1 MSNEEKIKWDR
12 RWADFD
18 TQNLSDPT
26 SILVTLATMMDG
38 GDALDI
44 ACGGGRNSIYLAQQG
59 FTVHALDISSGAIDL
74 VKSRASD
81 LGVAVHTEIVDLD
94 EYTIQACSYDLITT
108 CFYVNRDPQLILAV
122 KKAVKPGGFIVQEQH
137 CDSNLEVTG
146 PSEGR
151 FRLKPG
157 ELMDLFSD
165 LDVKFYSEV
174 VEDILDSRISVAR
187 IIAQRPYGP
196 L

>member
-12 RWADFD
+12 RWTDFD
-18 TQNLSDPT
+18 PQHFSEPT
-26 SILVTLATMMDG
+26 SILVTLATMMDS

-44 ACGGGRNSIYLAQQG
+44 ACGEGRNSVYLAQRG
-59 FTVHALDISSGAIDL
+59 FRVHALDISSKAIDL

-81 LGVAVHTEIVDLD
+81 LGVAIHTEISDLD
-94 EYTIQACSYDLITT
+94 EYTIRACSYDLITT
-108 CFYVNRDPQLILAV
+108 SFYVNRDPQLILAV

-137 CDSNLEVTG
+137 CDSNLGVTG

-151 FRLKPG
+151 FRLRPG
-157 ELMDLFSD
+157 ELINLFSD

-174 VEDILDSRISVAR
+174 VEDLLDSRISVAR
-187 IIAQRPYGP
+187 IIAQKPYGP
-196 L
+196 P